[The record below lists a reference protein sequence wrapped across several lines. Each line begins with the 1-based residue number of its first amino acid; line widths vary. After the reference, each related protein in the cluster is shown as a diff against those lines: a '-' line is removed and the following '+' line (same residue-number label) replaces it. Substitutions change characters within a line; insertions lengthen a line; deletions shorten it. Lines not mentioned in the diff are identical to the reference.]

1 MIPTT
6 LPLVNRKF
14 ISCFFFLVT
23 FISLQAL
30 QAQENSTSDEI
41 FTNARKAAFDENNY
55 PKAISLAKA
64 ALEKSPDYTDIRIF
78 LGRLYTWTDKV
89 DCARVEFQKVLEKNK
104 GHEDGSFAYASLEYW
119 NENSEKAKFLVNE
132 GLEVNPESKDLLFLK
147 AKIHND
153 LKEFSEANLAID
165 KLLKLKPNFSEARAF
180 KEKIKNAS
188 SVNQIG
194 VTYDFVY
201 FDERFDDPWHLSSI
215 NYGRQTKFGSV
226 TARLNYANRF
236 NSNGAQF
243 ELDAYPRISDIF
255 YAYVSGAISNDDGI
269 FPKFRAGFS
278 LYANLPWALEAEAG
292 FRMLKFSDETWIYT
306 ASVGKYYSNF
316 WFNFRTY
323 LTPSNSSVSKSFSLN
338 VRYYLAGADD
348 FLSFGIGTGLSPDN
362 QANNILYNNGEAYK
376 LKSNNI
382 FIGYRKS
389 FNTTNI
395 IFIEAALERQEYLQ
409 NTEGNQYNFGIGYNK
424 RF

>member
-1 MIPTT
+1 VIPTPRR
-6 LPLVNRKF
+6 LLNRKYIF
-14 ISCFFFLVT
+14 YFLFFAT
-23 FISLQAL
+23 FFSLQTL
-30 QAQENSTSDEI
+30 QAQENLTSDELFI
-41 FTNARKAAFDENNY
+41 NARKAAFDEDNY

-64 ALEKSPDYTDIRIF
+64 ALEKSPDYADIRIF
-78 LGRLYTWTDKV
+78 LGRIYTWTDKV
-89 DCARVEFQKVLEKNK
+89 DSARVEFQKVLEKNK
-104 GHEDGSFAYASLEYW
+104 GHEDGTFAYASLEYW
-119 NENSEKAKFLVNE
+119 NDNSEKAKFLVNE
-132 GLEVNPESKDLLFLK
+132 GLEFHPESKDLLFLK

-153 LKEFSEANLAID
+153 LKEFSEANVTIE
-165 KLLKLKPNFSEARAF
+165 KLLKLKPNLSEARAF
-180 KEKIKNAS
+180 KEKIKNSS

-201 FDERFDDPWHLSSI
+201 FDKRFDDPWHLSSV

-243 ELDAYPRISDIF
+243 ELDAYPRISDVF
-255 YAYVSGAISNDDGI
+255 YAYVSGGISKNDGI
-269 FPKFRAGFS
+269 FPKYRAGFS

-306 ASVGKYYSNF
+306 ASIGKYYSNF
-316 WFNFRTY
+316 WFNFKTY
-323 LTPSNSSVSKSFSLN
+323 LTPSNSSVSQSFSLN

-348 FLSFGIGTGLSPDN
+348 YLSFGIGSGLSPDN
-362 QANNILYNNGEAYK
+362 QANNILFNDGEAYK
-376 LKSNNI
+376 LKSSNI

-395 IFIEAALERQEYLQ
+395 IFIEAALERQEYRQ
-409 NTEGNQYNFGIGYNK
+409 NTKGNQYTLGIGYNK

>member
-1 MIPTT
+1 MIPTPH
-6 LPLVNRKF
+6 PLLDRKSIF
-14 ISCFFFLVT
+14 FFFLLAT
-23 FISLQAL
+23 FVSFHPLY
-30 QAQENSTSDEI
+30 AQESLTSDVL
-41 FTNARKAAFDENNY
+41 FKNARKAAFEEDNY
-55 PKAISLAKA
+55 PKAISLTKA
-64 ALEKSPDYTDIRIF
+64 ALVKSPDYADVRIF
-78 LGRLYTWTDKV
+78 LGRFYTWTDKI
-89 DCARVEFQKVLEKNK
+89 DSARVEFQKVLEKNK

-119 NENSEKAKFLVNE
+119 NENSDKAKVIVNE
-132 GLEVNPESKDLLFLK
+132 ALKFHPESKDLLFLK

-153 LKEFSEANLAID
+153 LKEFSEANVTID

-180 KEKIKNAS
+180 KEKIKNSS

-201 FDERFDDPWHLSSI
+201 FDKRFDDPWHLSSI

-236 NSNGAQF
+236 NSNGTQF
-243 ELDAYPRISDIF
+243 ELDAYPRISDTF
-255 YAYVSGAISNDDGI
+255 YAYVSGAFSSNDGI
-269 FPKFRAGFS
+269 FPKYRAGFS

-323 LTPSNSSVSKSFSLN
+323 LTPSNSSVSQSFSLN

-362 QANNILYNNGEAYK
+362 EANNILYNNGDIYR

-382 FIGYRKS
+382 FVGYRKS

-409 NTEGNQYNFGIGYNK
+409 NTSGNQYTIGIGYNK